1 MNVNQLA
8 EKIFN
13 EGKYKALCI
22 KLAGSL
28 GEDLH
33 SEFIEAILK
42 GGEGLDKAYRE
53 QYIDVYCVGTIHNIW
68 GKRDRHKQNENGQ
81 TSPLF
86 NYTNTFDLKT
96 KWSQESEYGDSSTV
110 HFISPEEF
118 FSEPQTDYDFS
129 YDYKYT
135 KAEKL
140 IENEKDHPDISRRHN
155 ARIYYYSYCKFKN
168 AKEFSRESGL
178 PYRHVVLK
186 CKEFKEFIKNKLKI

>member
-1 MNVNQLA
+1 VNVNQLA

-81 TSPLF
+81 TSSLF
-86 NYTNTFDLKT
+86 MYASGLKEQETNPI
-96 KWSQESEYGDSSTV
+96 EYFTTST
-110 HFISPEEF
+110 E
-118 FSEPQTDYDFS
+118 YDFS

-135 KAEKL
+135 KAEKI
-140 IENEKDHPDISRRHN
+140 IESEKDHPDISRRHN
-155 ARIYYYSYCKFKN
+155 ARIYYYSYCKYKN